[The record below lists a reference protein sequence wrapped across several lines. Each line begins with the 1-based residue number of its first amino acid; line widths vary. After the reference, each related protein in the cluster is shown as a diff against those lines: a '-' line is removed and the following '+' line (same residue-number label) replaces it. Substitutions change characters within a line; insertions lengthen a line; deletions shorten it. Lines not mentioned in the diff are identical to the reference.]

1 MTEHEH
7 DDGCGH
13 PPLRARNIGYLNAED
28 GSEISVDHLYVAGPE
43 TCSRDGC
50 GNPAVSPGLI
60 GLTLDDAMGM
70 FTPAEALLIAN
81 RLTRAANI
89 VLEAE
94 EQLPDI
100 EREAARHVIGTGTGD

>member
-1 MTEHEH
+1 MTEHQ
-7 DDGCGH
+7 DGCGH
-13 PPLRARNIGYLNAED
+13 PPLRYRNIAFLVTGD

-43 TCSRDGC
+43 TCSHDGC
-50 GNPAVSPGLI
+50 DNPAVSPGMV
-60 GLTLDDAMGM
+60 GLALDDAEGV

-100 EREAARHVIGTGTGD
+100 EREAARHTIGTGTGD